1 MKKYITLIAT
11 VFLFIINSNADAQ
24 LLAKYTAKEGLA
36 TAVNFTKSDLNFQ
49 TPVLVA
55 VATMKQEVE
64 SSGINVK
71 PGMSITNGKSEA
83 WVYVILDEETEETAV
98 VGVIKIFVAFQ
109 ALDLSN
115 QSGFEV
121 PGFVSVPITDNWIDS
136 EELVDDISGNN
147 TYQNYINANPTAE
160 PQTSALSVNTT
171 NSMYMMNYPYWINT
185 FGENE
190 DLVCYTD
197 ALTGET
203 DCQTISNVKYV
214 ESISNSFAPNP
225 ANNYINIK
233 LDNGTSK
240 FNNMRIV
247 DIFGNIVHQSSNPS
261 ITQIDVTNLANGAYT
276 IMYEY
281 KNKIETEKL
290 LIQK

>member
-1 MKKYITLIAT
+1 MKKLNLILAIL
-11 VFLFIINSNADAQ
+11 FLFLIYSNAEAQ
-24 LLAKYTAKEGLA
+24 LLAKYTADEGLE
-36 TAVNFTKSDLNFQ
+36 TAIEFTKSDLDFQ
-49 TPVLVA
+49 SPVLIA

-64 SSGINVK
+64 ASGITVK

-83 WVYVILDEETEETAV
+83 WVYVILDEDTEETAV

-121 PGFVSVPITDNWIDS
+121 PGFVSEPITGNWIDS
-136 EELVDDISGNN
+136 EEIVDDVSANS
-147 TYQNYINANPTAE
+147 TYQNYIKANPTAE

-214 ESISNSFAPNP
+214 ESITNSFAPNP

-233 LDNGTSK
+233 LNNNTSK
-240 FNNMRIV
+240 FDNIRIV
-247 DIFGNIVHQSSNPS
+247 DIFGNIVYQTSNPS
-261 ITQIDVTNLANGAYT
+261 ISLINVTSLANGSYT

-281 KNKIETEKL
+281 KNKIEIEKL